1 MREHSNAHEEHKHEE
16 HKHDE
21 PKKAHAEED
30 VSFDFS
36 KIKRLFS
43 VSSIKKNSVLLLFLL
58 VLIPVVLT
66 VYIRVQPQ
74 YLHVTES
81 WAANSVNNYYRS
93 QIAQQINS
101 QYPNLPQA
109 NKDTLINQQLDAFLK
124 SNTDNIQQQIKSTG
138 AYFKSGFQY
147 QENNVTYTFLGDLD
161 SYFFLRYARNLLNK
175 GMYCDEIRDGQC
187 WDNHM
192 FAPVG
197 IQTTPSMHPYG
208 MFYLY
213 KFLHL
218 INPTIN
224 LMQAAFL
231 LPTFLAVL
239 AAIAAFFV
247 GRRIM
252 NTTGGFFAAMFLA
265 LSPMFLSRTLGSDTD
280 IWNIMFPIIILWVFL
295 EAFEAK
301 SFVKKSILAA
311 VAGLLNGIS
320 SFAWGGWWY
329 IFDIIIASLIIY
341 LVFTFAKNYFKH
353 KSFKKVIG
361 EELRPAVIILV
372 ILIISSLVF
381 VSLFTSFGTFKL
393 ALSDPITRSTV
404 AKEAAHADY
413 WPNIQT
419 TVAEM
424 NEAGIDTIIS
434 QAAFGK
440 NIFFGLALLGIIFT
454 LVSKKPSLK
463 EYFIILGSAFLY
475 LIMVSKAGLS
485 LATRSIYLYLFV
497 LMIPVAIAVL
507 ILLFEKRDS
516 GAKDSGESEGVDIKP
531 ALLLLI
537 WFVGMIF
544 AGTKGVR
551 FILLLIPA
559 FAVAIGVAIGY
570 IYQYLS
576 SMISKEFKITPLIT
590 KIAIFILLCLILIM
604 PLRAGIAT
612 GESFVP
618 SMTKG
623 WWDSLTQIRVESSPD
638 AIINSWWDFGHW
650 FKYVADRRV
659 TVDGSG
665 QDYQLAHW
673 MGTILVT
680 DDEHQAINTIR
691 MLDCG
696 SRETY
701 ITLLNATNNDVLLA
715 VNLTKTIIMQSKS
728 DARKTLEKA
737 GVSSEAI
744 EATLNYSFCT
754 PPEHFLITSGDMIGK
769 AGVWAHFGYWDFNK
783 AYMIREVRPK
793 DPDEGIKLLT
803 EKFGYTED
811 QASIIY
817 YELQSLDSDRAMN
830 DWISPWPNYLIGNW
844 IGCQKVNATQQTG
857 NDTNSTN
864 ATKVKEFLA
873 CPINSVIS
881 DTTNGKTVLELAAI
895 DLEDYYNSSLVL
907 GAYDTTGYKRGA
919 GSAIPSEFVLF
930 FNDTIKTV
938 KMENVTF
945 PYAVLIDMVNNQL
958 LITDPLL
965 SESLFTK
972 LFYFD
977 GRYTTHFEKFSDTSD
992 ITGSRIIVW
1001 KVKWDSGE

>member
-1 MREHSNAHEEHKHEE
+1 M
-16 HKHDE
+16 
-21 PKKAHAEED
+21 
-30 VSFDFS
+30 
-36 KIKRLFS
+36 I
-43 VSSIKKNSVLLLFLL
+43 
-58 VLIPVVLT
+58 
-66 VYIRVQPQ
+66 
-74 YLHVTES
+74 
-81 WAANSVNNYYRS
+81 
-93 QIAQQINS
+93 
-101 QYPNLPQA
+101 
-109 NKDTLINQQLDAFLK
+109 
-124 SNTDNIQQQIKSTG
+124 
-138 AYFKSGFQY
+138 
-147 QENNVTYTFLGDLD
+147 
-161 SYFFLRYARNLLNK
+161 
-175 GMYCDEIRDGQC
+175 
-187 WDNHM
+187 
-192 FAPVG
+192 
-197 IQTTPSMHPYG
+197 
-208 MFYLY
+208 
-213 KFLHL
+213 
-218 INPTIN
+218 
-224 LMQAAFL
+224 
-231 LPTFLAVL
+231 
-239 AAIAAFFV
+239 
-247 GRRIM
+247 
-252 NTTGGFFAAMFLA
+252 
-265 LSPMFLSRTLGSDTD
+265 
-280 IWNIMFPIIILWVFL
+280 
-295 EAFEAK
+295 
-301 SFVKKSILAA
+301 
-311 VAGLLNGIS
+311 
-320 SFAWGGWWY
+320 
-329 IFDIIIASLIIY
+329 
-341 LVFTFAKNYFKH
+341 
-353 KSFKKVIG
+353 
-361 EELRPAVIILV
+361 
-372 ILIISSLVF
+372 F
-381 VSLFTSFGTFKL
+381 VSLFNSFETFKL
-393 ALSDPITRSTV
+393 ALSDPITRPTI

-424 NEAGIDTIIS
+424 NEASTDTIIS
-434 QAAFGK
+434 QTAFGK
-440 NIFFGLALLGIIFT
+440 SIFFGLALLGIIFT

-475 LIMVSKAGLS
+475 LILVSKAGVSLS
-485 LATRSIYLYLFV
+485 TRSIYLYLFV

-507 ILLFEKRDS
+507 MLLFEKKDSESKDS
-516 GAKDSGESEGVDIKP
+516 GAGGSEGVDIKP

-570 IYQYLS
+570 VYQYLS
-576 SMISKEFKITPLIT
+576 SMISKEFKIPPMIT
-590 KIAIFILLCLILIM
+590 KVTVFILLCLILIM

-673 MGTILVT
+673 MGTILVS
-680 DDEHQAINTIR
+680 DDEHQVINTIR

-696 SRETY
+696 SKQTY
-701 ITLLNATNNDVLLA
+701 LTLLGATNDDVLLA
-715 VNLTKTIIMQSKS
+715 VNLTKTIIMQDES

-737 GVSSEAI
+737 GISLEAI
-744 EATLNYSFCT
+744 ETTLNYSFCA
-754 PPEHFLITSGDMIGK
+754 PPEHFLITSGDMVGK
-769 AGVWAHFGYWDFNK
+769 AGVWAHFGYWNFNK

-793 DPDEGIKLLT
+793 DPDEGIRLLI
-803 EKFGYTED
+803 EKFNYSEE
-811 QASIIY
+811 QASILY

-844 IGCQKVNATQQTG
+844 IGCQKINATQQLG

-881 DTTNGKTVLELAAI
+881 DTTNGRTVLELAAI

-907 GAYDTTGYKRGA
+907 GAYDSTGYRRGG

-972 LFYFD
+972 LFYLD
-977 GRYTTHFEKFSDTSD
+977 GRYTTHFEKFSDTVD

-1001 KVKWDSGE
+1001 KVKWD

>member
-1 MREHSNAHEEHKHEE
+1 MSEHSNAHEEHKHEE

-43 VSSIKKNSVLLLFLL
+43 VSSIKKNSVLLLFIL
-58 VLIPVVLT
+58 VLIPVILT

-74 YLHVTES
+74 YLAVTES
-81 WAANSVNNYYRS
+81 WAASSVNNYYRS
-93 QIAQQINS
+93 QIAQSVNA

-109 NKDTLINQQLDAFLK
+109 NKDTLINQQLDQFLA
-124 SNTDNIQQQIKSTG
+124 SNKDNVQQQVKST
-138 AYFKSGFQY
+138 ADYFKSGFQY

-161 SYFFLRYARNLLNK
+161 SYFFLRYARNLLTK
-175 GMYCDEIRDGQC
+175 GSYCDEIRDGQC
-187 WDNHM
+187 RDNLM
-192 FAPVG
+192 FAPLG
-197 IQTTPSMHPYG
+197 TNIGPTMHPYG
-208 MFYLY
+208 IFYLY
-213 KFLHL
+213 KFLHML
-218 INPTIN
+218 NPKVN
-224 LMQAAFL
+224 LMQTAFF
-231 LPTFLAVL
+231 LPTFLAVI
-239 AAIAAFFV
+239 AVIAIFFV
-247 GRRIM
+247 ARRLM
-252 NTTGGFFAAMFLA
+252 NSTAGFFAAMFLA
-265 LSPMFLSRTLGSDTD
+265 VSPMFLSRTLGSDTD
-280 IWNIMFPIIILWVFL
+280 IWNVMFPLIILWIFL

-301 SFVKKSILAA
+301 SLVKKAVLAA
-311 VAGLLNGIS
+311 LSGLFMGIFS
-320 SFAWGGWWY
+320 LAWGGWWY
-329 IFDIIIASLIIY
+329 IFDFMLATLIIY
-341 LVFTFAKNYFKH
+341 ILFVIVKNYVKH
-353 KSFKKVIG
+353 KKFSKLIWKEIIPTLIILG
-361 EELRPAVIILV
+361 ILV
-372 ILIISSLVF
+372 ISSVIFISLIN
-381 VSLFTSFGTFKL
+381 SFGAFKE
-393 ALSDPITRSTV
+393 ALSEPLHRVETF
-404 AKEAAHADY
+404 KEAAHADY

-424 NEAGIDTIIS
+424 NEAGIDTIMS
-434 QAAFGK
+434 QTAFGK
-440 NIFFGLALLGIIFT
+440 NIFFGLALLGIILT

-463 EYFIILGSAFLY
+463 EYIIIVGSAFLF
-475 LIMVSKAGLS
+475 LILVSKAGINLS
-485 LATRSIYLYLFV
+485 SRSIYLYLFA
-497 LMIPVAIAVL
+497 LMIPVAIAL
-507 ILLFEKRDS
+507 LMLLFEKNNSNSKEAGDEEF
-516 GAKDSGESEGVDIKP
+516 KVDIKP
-531 ALLLLI
+531 AILLII

-544 AGTKGVR
+544 ASTKGVR

-559 FAVAIGVAIGY
+559 FAVAIGVAMGY

-576 SMISKEFKITPLIT
+576 SMISKEFKIPPMIT
-590 KIAIFILLCLILIM
+590 KVVIFILLCLILIM

-618 SMTKG
+618 SMTRG
-623 WWDSLTQIRVESSPD
+623 WWDSLTKIRVESSPD

-650 FKYVADRRV
+650 FKYVANRSV
-659 TVDGSG
+659 TVDGGG

-673 MGTILVT
+673 MGTILVA
-680 DDEHQAINTIR
+680 DNEDQAINTIR

-696 SRETY
+696 SKETY
-701 ITLLNATNNDVLLA
+701 MTLLADTNDVLLS
-715 VNLTKTIIMQSKS
+715 VGLTKTIIMQDEE

-737 GVSSEAI
+737 GISSGAI
-744 EATLNYSFCT
+744 DKTLGYAFCT
-754 PPEHFLITSGDMIGK
+754 PPEHYLITSEDMVGK
-769 AGVWAHFGYWDFNK
+769 SGVWAHFGYWDFNK

-793 DPDEGIKLLT
+793 DSDEGIKLLR
-803 EKFGYTED
+803 EKFNYTED
-811 QASIIY
+811 QASILY

-972 LFYFD
+972 LFYLD
-977 GRYTTHFEKFSDTSD
+977 GRYTTHFEKFSDTVD

-1001 KVKWDSGE
+1001 KVKWD